1 MKEQCMSLKTSV
13 AVAAT
18 AIGLT
23 TLAYPAEAAKF
34 FFSYTHGGPTTPIVV
49 TGTLTGDLG
58 PGGIITINGFSDL
71 TYNGVD
77 LDSDPFEWQPG
88 NTFVDSYSNQSTG
101 SGVPATASFSGA
113 SMDFVLFGSG
123 TATQYIAFGPAV
135 GVVGDPTIFSSY
147 LSDTIT
153 NPPLTNDLGGLEE
166 PFNQSGWSLTA
177 IPEPSAVVGLLGL
190 GLGALASRVRKKG

>member
-1 MKEQCMSLKTSV
+1 MSLKTSV

-23 TLAYPAEAAKF
+23 TLAYPAEAAQF

-71 TYNGVD
+71 TYNGVA
-77 LDSDPFEWQPG
+77 LNTTIWQSGTSVSDYEDFFLNMGTIPG
-88 NTFVDSYSNQSTG
+88 Q
-101 SGVPATASFSGA
+101 ASFDGSV
-113 SMDFVLFGSG
+113 MNFVLVSNTLNDYIGFGTG
-123 TATQYIAFGPAV
+123 LFEEDGNPAF
-135 GVVGDPTIFSSY
+135 ISS
-147 LSDTIT
+147 LLDTT
-153 NPPLTNDLGGLEE
+153 LELGNPITNDLGGVEE

>member
-1 MKEQCMSLKTSV
+1 MKEQCMFFKTSV
-13 AVAAT
+13 AVATT

-23 TLAYPAEAAKF
+23 ALAYPAQAAQF
-34 FFSYTHGGPTTPIVV
+34 FFTYTHGGPTTPIVV

-88 NTFVDSYSNQSTG
+88 STFVDSYSNQSSG

-113 SMDFVLFGSG
+113 SMDFVLFSSVS
-123 TATQYIAFGPAV
+123 AIQYIGFGPV
-135 GVVGDPTIFSSY
+135 VVGNPTIFSSS
-147 LSDTIT
+147 LSQTIT
-153 NPPLTNDLGGLEE
+153 NPPLTNDLDGVEE
-166 PFNQSGWSLTA
+166 PFNQSGWSIQL
-177 IPEPSAVVGLLGL
+177 IPEPSAVVALLGL
-190 GLGALASRVRKKG
+190 GLGALASRVRKQG